1 MTLSRHTATALCF
14 SAVLLIASSLSAEP
28 LTHSC
33 APGAGTEEL
42 HYSWKLKGALS
53 WIAGLRFPTSGV
65 GALKTVESTAAN
77 VVDSQLLITSRK
89 SSDGFYV
96 YQSQM
101 DSTGAKTLMTYHGY
115 SWGSSHRNERTHF
128 DYLKR
133 LLRVRKESSDDGV
146 ENKVKPLPPQD
157 MRDVL
162 TAIYYLRQN
171 AGHITA
177 PVQSQVFSD
186 GKLYTVVFSPSGHKT
201 LGLGSASV
209 PALGYRIS
217 AGSGTQ
223 KKFPGEVIVW
233 LSNDARRIPLR
244 IEVQQNLA
252 SLELNLQSVDDCS

>member
-1 MTLSRHTATALCF
+1 MTLTRRMAGGF
-14 SAVLLIASSLSAEP
+14 VLLLSLLLSSPLSAEP
-28 LTHSC
+28 LQKGC
-33 APGAGTEEL
+33 APGLGSEEL

-65 GALKTVESTAAN
+65 GALKTVESGGN
-77 VVDSQLLITSRK
+77 HLVDSQLLITSRK
-89 SSDGFYV
+89 SSDGFYL

-101 DSTGAKTLMTYHGY
+101 DPSGEKTLMTFHGY

-133 LLRVRKESSDDGV
+133 LVRTRKESSDDGV

-171 AGHITA
+171 AAQITA

-186 GKLYTVVFSPSGHKT
+186 GKLYTVVFAPAGHKT
-201 LGLGSASV
+201 IGLGSTSV
-209 PALGYRIS
+209 AALGYRIS
-217 AGSGTQ
+217 AVPNAQ
-223 KKFPGEVIVW
+223 KKFPGDVVVW
-233 LSNDARRIPLR
+233 LSNDNRRLPVR
-244 IEVQQNLA
+244 IEVQQSLA
-252 SLELNLQSVDDCS
+252 SLELNLQSVDGCS